1 MERWINEVLLK
12 RHRHRHPTTTSN
24 PGREAPGDVGGPRR
38 ALNRVRAALGPGRLE
53 MGCKRKAL
61 WTSPKPAARSSQMK
75 TLLNATLG
83 KERLGWSAPGVP
95 PPPAP
100 RLPRGP
106 FVPCGAATHT

>member
-1 MERWINEVLLK
+1 M
-12 RHRHRHPTTTSN
+12 
-24 PGREAPGDVGGPRR
+24 
-38 ALNRVRAALGPGRLE
+38 NRVRAALGPGRLE

-95 PPPAP
+95 RRPHPDSLGGPLFRAG
-100 RLPRGP
+100 LPLTRRRGR
-106 FVPCGAATHT
+106 